1 MTPYDAYLKY
11 VAIKTH
17 FNSKTYD
24 YFKNNG
30 RCRTSFSA
38 YENRPDQKFFKAL
51 AKKGQKE
58 TIQILVSMFSHDSSA
73 WIGDI
78 VDIDRIN
85 EIHVNRNRIV
95 QGLSYH
101 FESQLKWLKEKFGIE
116 ESVRVQRRQL
126 PLFISAYLKGE
137 ISLETAVIIIDVTR
151 ILSYLDKELCDHVM
165 WPDIRLRLVKYKPWL
180 EYDRN
185 KFKSILKKEIKC

>member
-24 YFKNNG
+24 YFKNYG
-30 RCRTSFSA
+30 RCRTSVRA
-38 YENRPDQKFFKAL
+38 YENRPDKKFFKVL

-58 TIQILVSMFSHDSSA
+58 ATEILVSMFSHDNTA

-78 VDIDRIN
+78 VDIEQIN
-85 EIHVNRNRIV
+85 EIHLNRKKII

-101 FESQLKWLKEKFGIE
+101 FESQIKWLNEKFGLEDSI
-116 ESVRVQRRQL
+116 RIQRNQL
-126 PLFISAYLKGE
+126 PPFISSYLNGE
-137 ISLETAVIIIDVTR
+137 VSLETAVIIIDVTR

-185 KFKSILKKEIKC
+185 KFKDLLKKEIKC